1 MKRTWIALTA
11 VLGLGLAGGGVLL
24 LHQPAPAQAVEAEAP
39 SNLTDFSNWAVLL
52 VAGDYRAH
60 SGAPSKVFDNGRR
73 DLASAFA
80 KIGFR
85 RANMA
90 QFSVDYDEG
99 TEHVTIP
106 DIATSLHNLSRRAKG
121 GCLIYFTSH
130 GTPDGMVM
138 GDALLSPNQMKE
150 MVDVSCGAR
159 PSVIVMSSCF
169 SGQFVQPLMGANRI
183 VMTAA
188 RPDRTSFGCGE
199 MDHYTFFDDCFL
211 RAMPLAGDFPSL
223 GGLVQ
228 QCVAAREVEVK
239 ATPPSE
245 PQVSVGPQTIFTLRW
260 RDTPPAG
267 PGAGFGGPPPSG
279 FPGQPT

>member
-1 MKRTWIALTA
+1 MKRTLIALA
-11 VLGLGLAGGGVLL
+11 VIAGLGLAGGGFWL
-24 LHQPAPAQAVEAEAP
+24 LHQPAPAAAGEAPAP

-73 DLASAFA
+73 DLGTAFA
-80 KIGFR
+80 KLGFK
-85 RANMA
+85 RANML

-99 TEHVTIP
+99 TGHVAIP
-106 DIATSLHNLSRRAKG
+106 DIASELQTLTNRARA

-130 GTPDGMVM
+130 GTPTGMVM
-138 GDALLSPNQMKE
+138 GDALLSPAQMHD
-150 MVDVSCGAR
+150 MVGNACGAR
-159 PSVIVMSSCF
+159 PAVIVMSSCY
-169 SGQFVQPLMGANRI
+169 SGQFVQPLQGDNRI
-183 VMTAA
+183 IMTAA

-211 RAMPLAGDFPSL
+211 RALPMAGDFPGL

-228 QCVAAREVEVK
+228 QCVTERERETK

-245 PQVSVGPQTIFTLRW
+245 PQVSVGSKVIFTLRW
-260 RDTPPAG
+260 RDTPPV
-267 PGAGFGGPPPSG
+267 FPSAPAADG
-279 FPGQPT
+279 FPARQPT

>member
-1 MKRTWIALTA
+1 VKRTLIALA
-11 VLGLGLAGGGVLL
+11 AIMGLGLAGGGFWL
-24 LHQPAPAQAVEAEAP
+24 LHQPAPAAAGEAKSA

-73 DLASAFA
+73 DLAAAFA

-85 RANMA
+85 RANMV
-90 QFSVDYDEG
+90 QFSVDYDES
-99 TEHVTIP
+99 TEHVSIP
-106 DIATSLHNLSRRAKG
+106 DIASEFQALAKRAKG

-130 GTPDGMVM
+130 GTPTGMIM
-138 GDALLSPNQMKE
+138 GDALLSPDQMHD
-150 MVDVSCGAR
+150 MVGSACGAR
-159 PSVIVMSSCF
+159 PAVIVMSSCY
-169 SGQFVQPLMGANRI
+169 SGQFVAPLQANNRI

-211 RAMPLAGDFPSL
+211 RALPMAGDFPSL

-228 QCVAAREVEVK
+228 QCVAEREQEMK

-245 PQVSVGPQTIFTLRW
+245 PQVSVGPNVIFTLRW
-260 RDTPPAG
+260 RDSPAAF
-267 PGAGFGGPPPSG
+267 PGAPPQGGVPR
-279 FPGQPT
+279 QPT